1 MCALIK
7 LGGGVTDIRGSM
19 GGNTFSRCA
28 GGNYVR
34 ARTKPVNPRSA
45 DQNARRANVGY
56 LTTRWSKDLTEQ
68 QRTDW
73 RAYAAGT
80 VWHNKL
86 GEVIT
91 INGLAAYLRLN
102 VLHRMIPSNP
112 IDAAPLAMGHG
123 GGITLS
129 FAAESDTT
137 KIQLDEPGGAWD
149 TDTDLMNA
157 WIFQAIPREA
167 GRLVSTKGFKYIG
180 RIWGSSGAP
189 LAFPYEL
196 TSAYTMTAG
205 QLITI
210 RAIWHDEFY
219 RVAGPF
225 FANDTAGPA

>member
-1 MCALIK
+1 MALIK
-7 LGGGVTDIRGSM
+7 MGGGITDIRGSI
-19 GGNTFSRCA
+19 GGTTFARSA
-28 GGNYVR
+28 AGNYMR

-45 DQNARRANVGY
+45 LQNSRRAEVAY
-56 LTTRWSKDLTEQ
+56 LTTRWSKSLTQQ

-80 VWHNKL
+80 TWTNKL

-102 VLHRMIPSNP
+102 VLHRMIPSTP

-123 GGITLS
+123 GGITLG
-129 FAAESDTT
+129 FTAESDTT
-137 KIQLDEPGGAWD
+137 KIQLTEPGGSWD
-149 TDTDLMNA
+149 TNTDIQNA

-167 GRLVSTKGFKYIG
+167 GRLNSTKGFRLIG

-189 LAFPYEL
+189 LSFPYEL
-196 TSAYTMTAG
+196 DAAYTMTSG

-210 RAIWHDEFY
+210 RATWHDESY

-225 FANDTAGPA
+225 FATTTAAPA